1 MAFPLLSFIILK
13 LSSPSFCYINIF
25 QSHFFPWR
33 TSALEVIF
41 DLYKSNFKFCDYLQ
55 LFIKL
60 KSWNTSLQKQ
70 PPEVF
75 YKKGFL
81 TNFVKFT
88 GKHLCQSLFFNK
100 LHAWGVFLR
109 ILRNFFTEHLRTTP
123 SIFHCIW
130 LLQIIKYC
138 FYWWK
143 TTCVIGLNFD
153 MKLAFSLWKDFL
165 ENVKLQ

>member
-1 MAFPLLSFIILK
+1 MAYPLLSFIILK

-41 DLYKSNFKFCDYLQ
+41 DLYKINFKFCDYLQ

-81 TNFVKFT
+81 TNFAKFT
-88 GKHLCQSLFFNK
+88 GNTCAKVSFLIK
-100 LHAWGVFLR
+100 LHAWGVFLW
-109 ILRNFFTEHLRTTP
+109 ILRKFFYGTP
-123 SIFHCIW
+123 SDDS
-130 LLQIIKYC
+130 
-138 FYWWK
+138 FYFSLYLAASDEEK
-143 TTCVIGLNFD
+143 QHVIGLNID

>member
-1 MAFPLLSFIILK
+1 MQLKFDFSLKSLVAYPLLSFIILK

-41 DLYKSNFKFCDYLQ
+41 DLYKINFKFCDYLQ

-60 KSWNTSLQKQ
+60 KSRNTSLQKQ

-81 TNFVKFT
+81 TNFAKFT
-88 GKHLCQSLFFNK
+88 GNTCAKVSFLIK
-100 LHAWGVFLR
+100 LHAWGVFLW

-130 LLQIIKYC
+130 LLQ
-138 FYWWK
+138 
-143 TTCVIGLNFD
+143 
-153 MKLAFSLWKDFL
+153 MKKSNML
-165 ENVKLQ
+165 

>member
-1 MAFPLLSFIILK
+1 MAYPLLSFIILK

-41 DLYKSNFKFCDYLQ
+41 DLYKINFKFCDYLQ

-60 KSWNTSLQKQ
+60 KSWSTSLQKQ

-81 TNFVKFT
+81 TNFAEFT

-100 LHAWGVFLR
+100 IACLR
-109 ILRNFFTEHLRTTP
+109 CFPLNFAKFFYGTP
-123 SIFHCIW
+123 SDDS
-130 LLQIIKYC
+130 
-138 FYWWK
+138 FYFSLYLAASDEEK
-143 TTCVIGLNFD
+143 QHVIGLNID

>member
-1 MAFPLLSFIILK
+1 MQLKFDFSLKSLVAYPLLSFIILK

-41 DLYKSNFKFCDYLQ
+41 DLYKINFKFCDYLQ

-75 YKKGFL
+75 CKKGFL
-81 TNFVKFT
+81 TNFAKFT
-88 GKHLCQSLFFNK
+88 GNTCAKVSFLIK
-100 LHAWGVFLR
+100 LHAWGVFLW
-109 ILRNFFTEHLRTTP
+109 ILRKFFTEHLRTTP

-130 LLQIIKYC
+130 LLQ
-138 FYWWK
+138 
-143 TTCVIGLNFD
+143 
-153 MKLAFSLWKDFL
+153 MKKSNML
-165 ENVKLQ
+165 

>member
-1 MAFPLLSFIILK
+1 MQLKFDFSLKSLVAYPLLSFIILK

-41 DLYKSNFKFCDYLQ
+41 DLYKINFKFCDYLQ

-81 TNFVKFT
+81 TNFAKFT
-88 GKHLCQSLFFNK
+88 GNTCAKVSFLIK
-100 LHAWGVFLR
+100 LHAWGVFLW
-109 ILRNFFTEHLRTTP
+109 ILRKFFTEHLRTTP

-130 LLQIIKYC
+130 LLQ
-138 FYWWK
+138 
-143 TTCVIGLNFD
+143 
-153 MKLAFSLWKDFL
+153 MKKSNML
-165 ENVKLQ
+165 